1 MTAHAP
7 ASDFAFL
14 DDNPAPPGLKAV
26 EVTTADR
33 VRLRCAVSAPKDGP
47 ARGTVLIL
55 QGRNETIEKYFETM
69 ADLNRRG
76 FMVATFDWHGQGGS
90 GSRPAKGERGGP
102 PRPGDGRRPGYVRRF
117 KGYLDDLEAV
127 IHDLLLPDCRP
138 PYAILAHSSG
148 ALVALS
154 ASERLTNR
162 IERMVL
168 SGPFVALPPGSPP
181 LSLMRFAAL
190 TLRLLGFGRLPVRR
204 AVLPGNLGTPAE
216 NPLTHDPRRFARN
229 RHLAESHPELFVG
242 PPTVGWLAAVT
253 GAMRRLQHS
262 DVVARLSIPTL
273 FVCAGGDRV
282 VSTPAAEQL
291 AWRMRTASSLTLPGA
306 RHELLQEADRHREP
320 LLAALETFL
329 SEALPL
335 PASTDAD
342 RENGGAD
349 DHSHARSSAEA
360 AE

>member
-1 MTAHAP
+1 
-7 ASDFAFL
+7 
-14 DDNPAPPGLKAV
+14 
-26 EVTTADR
+26 
-33 VRLRCAVSAPKDGP
+33 
-47 ARGTVLIL
+47 
-55 QGRNETIEKYFETM
+55 M
-69 ADLNRRG
+69 A
-76 FMVATFDWHGQGGS
+76 A
-90 GSRPAKGERGGP
+90 
-102 PRPGDGRRPGYVRRF
+102 
-117 KGYLDDLEAV
+117 
-127 IHDLLLPDCRP
+127 
-138 PYAILAHSSG
+138 
-148 ALVALS
+148 
-154 ASERLTNR
+154 
-162 IERMVL
+162 
-168 SGPFVALPPGSPP
+168 
-181 LSLMRFAAL
+181 
-190 TLRLLGFGRLPVRR
+190 FGRLPVRR

-262 DVVARLSIPTL
+262 DMVARLSIPTL